1 MNEMYRLRTYG
12 PIRGFEEVDE
22 VIDDADEALNFAQE
36 KLKIT
41 EKWMK
46 QYEDRKKDTTK
57 QSS

>member
-1 MNEMYRLRTYG
+1 MYRLRTYG